1 MPTYD
6 YRCLSCKHEYEAVQ
20 KMSDP
25 PRKRCPKCG
34 KKVERLIG
42 AGAGLLFKGSGFYI
56 TDYRSSEYQAKAKA
70 ELSEGTKPAADPA
83 SSPKDGPKDGPKE
96 GSKEGQ
102 REGHKEGQK
111 DGRKDGRKDVPKDS
125 PRSSGRGSEG
135 RSEGGLEPAAKKD
148 GKSGEGEK

>member
-6 YRCLSCKHEYEAVQ
+6 YRCLSCKLEYEVVQ

-56 TDYRSSEYQAKAKA
+56 TDYRSPEYQAKAKA
-70 ELSEGTKPAADPA
+70 ESSPAGGTADGSKPAADP
-83 SSPKDGPKDGPKE
+83 SPAPKEGPKE
-96 GSKEGQ
+96 G
-102 REGHKEGQK
+102 
-111 DGRKDGRKDVPKDS
+111 PK
-125 PRSSGRGSEG
+125 PSGRGSEG
-135 RSEGGLEPAAKKD
+135 GSEGRSERRSEGGRKPTGKKD
-148 GKSGEGEK
+148 GKSGEGAK

>member
-6 YRCLSCKHEYEAVQ
+6 YRCLSCKHQYEVVQ

-70 ELSEGTKPAADPA
+70 ESSGGAKPAADPA
-83 SSPKDGPKDGPKE
+83 PASKE
-96 GSKEGQ
+96 GSKDGQ
-102 REGHKEGQK
+102 GSGSK
-111 DGRKDGRKDVPKDS
+111 DGSKDS
-125 PRSSGRGSEG
+125 SKPSGRPSEGGSEG
-135 RSEGGLEPAAKKD
+135 GGKPAVKKD
-148 GKSGEGEK
+148 GKSKEGAK

>member
-6 YRCLSCKHEYEAVQ
+6 YRCLSCKHQYEVVQ

-56 TDYRSSEYQAKAKA
+56 TDYRSAEYQAKAKA
-70 ELSEGTKPAADPA
+70 ESSPAGGTTDGAKPAVDSAPA
-83 SSPKDGPKDGPKE
+83 PKDGPKN
-96 GSKEGQ
+96 GQ
-102 REGHKEGQK
+102 RDGQK
-111 DGRKDGRKDVPKDS
+111 DGPRDVPK
-125 PRSSGRGSEG
+125 PSGRGSEG
-135 RSEGGLEPAAKKD
+135 GSEGGRKPAAKKD
-148 GKSGEGEK
+148 GNSGDGAK